1 LDGKP
6 EIFVRPSTY
15 LLAPLLL
22 GIAAAPAIAG
32 DTGYPGLP
40 GVERPQPIVA
50 EPEAVTP
57 EGEPDQQPAP
67 GQTGDFRV
75 GDWDVRISGH
85 VAVEV
90 RTSTV
95 RRD

>member
-1 LDGKP
+1 VP
-6 EIFVRPSTY
+6 PST
-15 LLAPLLL
+15 LALAALML

-32 DTGYPGLP
+32 DAGYPGLP

-50 EPEAVTP
+50 KPGTP
-57 EGEPDQQPAP
+57 EGEPEQRPVP
-67 GQTGDFRV
+67 GQSGEFRV
-75 GDWDVRISGH
+75 GDWDVRTGGH

-90 RTSTV
+90 RTSTA